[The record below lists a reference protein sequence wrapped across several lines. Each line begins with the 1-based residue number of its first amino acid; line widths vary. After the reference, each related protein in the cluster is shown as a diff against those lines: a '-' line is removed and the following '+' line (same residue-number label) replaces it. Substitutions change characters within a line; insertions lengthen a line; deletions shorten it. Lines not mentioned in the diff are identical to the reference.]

1 MDAGAVAAQTALLRQ
16 SIALETLKIA
26 NEQSQSLLAMI
37 TQASEMVAAS
47 SSQGV
52 NLDISV

>member
-16 SIALETLKIA
+16 SVALETLKIA
-26 NEQSQSLLAMI
+26 NEQSQALLDMI
-37 TQASEMVAAS
+37 TQASETVTVS

-52 NLDISV
+52 NLDISA

>member
-1 MDAGAVAAQTALLRQ
+1 MDAGAVAAQTTLLRQ